1 MASIELKNVTIDLPI
16 YGAHNM
22 NLKGRVANFLARRD
36 TEVEVIRALNDV
48 SLSIKDGDRI
58 GIVGPNGAGKTTLL
72 RVMAGILKPSQGEVF
87 IQGSVVSMIDQG
99 LGLDPQCSG
108 IENIFRRGIFLN
120 QSTQQMQSRVDDIV
134 KFSGLGDR
142 IRHPLYTYSSGM
154 RARLAFS
161 IATSVEPEIL
171 IIDEGI
177 GAADEEFSERASV
190 RLNSFLKNAGILILA
205 SHSNLLIEKMCL
217 NRIEIVSGQPSLHDP
232 SDLKLLNL
240 QSRKENHG

>member
-1 MASIELKNVTIDLPI
+1 MASIELKNVTVDLPI

-22 NLKGRVANFLARRD
+22 NLKGRVANFLARRE
-36 TEVEVIRALNDV
+36 TEVEIIRALHDV

-72 RVMAGILKPSQGEVF
+72 RVMAGILKPSQGEVA
-87 IQGSVVSMIDQG
+87 IQGTVVSMIDQS
-99 LGLDPQCSG
+99 LGMDPQCSG

-120 QSTQQMQSRVDDIV
+120 QNTQQMQGRVEDIV
-134 KFSGLGDR
+134 EFSGLGDR

-161 IATSVEPEIL
+161 IATSIEPEIL

-190 RLNSFLKNAGILILA
+190 RLDAFLKNAGILLLA
-205 SHSNLLIEKMCL
+205 SHSNQLIESWCSKKIAITGG
-217 NRIEIVSGQPSLHDP
+217 RTTSPTTDVAIAREH
-232 SDLKLLNL
+232 
-240 QSRKENHG
+240 

>member
-1 MASIELKNVTIDLPI
+1 MAHIELKNVTVDLPI

-22 NLKGRVANFLARRD
+22 NLKGRVANFLARRE
-36 TEVEVIRALNDV
+36 TEVEIIRALNDV

-72 RVMAGILKPSQGEVF
+72 RVVAGILIPSQGEVA
-87 IQGSVVSMIDQG
+87 IQGTVVSMIDQG
-99 LGLDPQCSG
+99 LGMDPQCSG

-120 QSTQQMQSRVDDIV
+120 QSTQQMQRRVEEIV
-134 KFSGLGDR
+134 EFSGLGER

-171 IIDEGI
+171 VIDEGI
-177 GAADEEFSERASV
+177 GAADEEFIERSTI
-190 RLNSFLKNAGILILA
+190 RLNEFLDKAGILIMA
-205 SHSNLLIEKMCL
+205 SHNSLLLQQFCTSKF
-217 NRIEIVSGQPSLHDP
+217 SL
-232 SDLKLLNL
+232 
-240 QSRKENHG
+240 SRGNIHAS

>member
-1 MASIELKNVTIDLPI
+1 MAHIELKNVTVDLPI

-36 TEVEVIRALNDV
+36 TEVEIIRALNDV
-48 SLSIKDGDRI
+48 SLSVKDGDRI

-72 RVMAGILKPSQGEVF
+72 RVMAGILKPSQGEVT

-99 LGLDPQCSG
+99 LGMDSQCSG

-120 QSTQQMQSRVDDIV
+120 QSTQQMQGRVDDIV
-134 KFSGLGDR
+134 EFSGLGDR

-161 IATSVEPEIL
+161 IATSIEPEIL

-177 GAADEEFSERASV
+177 GTADSEFTQKASQKLEEFLS
-190 RLNSFLKNAGILILA
+190 NSGILLIA
-205 SHSNLLIEKMCL
+205 SHSK
-217 NRIEIVSGQPSLHDP
+217 EIIQRFTGKTIDIDKGHV
-232 SDLKLLNL
+232 
-240 QSRKENHG
+240 R

>member
-1 MASIELKNVTIDLPI
+1 MASIELKNVTVDLPI

-22 NLKGRVANFLARRD
+22 NLKGRIANFLARRD
-36 TEVEVIRALNDV
+36 TEVEIIRALNDV
-48 SLSIKDGDRI
+48 SLAIKDGDRI

-72 RVMAGILKPSQGEVF
+72 RVMAGILKPSQGEVT

-99 LGLDPQCSG
+99 LGMDSQCSG

-134 KFSGLGDR
+134 EFSGLGDR

-154 RARLAFS
+154 KARLAFS
-161 IATSVEPEIL
+161 IATSIEPEIL

-177 GAADEEFSERASV
+177 GAADEEFSKRAAV
-190 RLNSFLKNAGILILA
+190 RLQVFLKNTGILLLA
-205 SHSNLLIEKMCL
+205 SHSNQLVDTWCNRTVLIDIGK
-217 NRIEIVSGQPSLHDP
+217 I
-232 SDLKLLNL
+232 
-240 QSRKENHG
+240 QSQN